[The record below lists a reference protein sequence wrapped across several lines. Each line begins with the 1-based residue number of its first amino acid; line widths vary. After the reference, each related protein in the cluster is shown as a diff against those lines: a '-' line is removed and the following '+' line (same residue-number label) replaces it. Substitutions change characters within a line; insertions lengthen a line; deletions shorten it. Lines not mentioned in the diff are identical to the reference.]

1 VTSPLVEVSDIGRI
15 RLLTLN
21 RPEMRNAFSE
31 ALFDAGADALIDAAS
46 DNSIAVTVFTGAGAA
61 FSSGADLVE
70 MAARTSGGEVVAGRH
85 GFPGFV
91 DQLIDFPKPLLC
103 AVNGLAL
110 GIGATMLALSDLV
123 FMSTTARV
131 RLPFTRLGVAPEA
144 ASSVTFPALMGRQQA
159 TWALLSSEWLSA
171 AECVQM
177 GLAFKICEPDDLMAE
192 TMRHAEVLA
201 GKPINSLVESKST
214 IVAPMREAL
223 MAARDR
229 ENEAFKHLLG
239 GPANIESLM
248 AFAQKREPDFTN
260 IDDSLGGPTR
270 S

>member
-1 VTSPLVEVSDIGRI
+1 MTSALVEVEDRGRI

-31 ALFDAGADALIDAAS
+31 ALFDAAADALIDAAA

-70 MAARTSGGEVVAGRH
+70 MAARTSGGAIEPGRH

-91 DQLIDFPKPLLC
+91 DQLIDFPKPLIC

-123 FMSTTARV
+123 FVSSTARI

-171 AECVQM
+171 TECVSM
-177 GLAFKICEPDDLMAE
+177 GLAFRECAPEELMDV
-192 TMRHAEVLA
+192 TMRHAQVLA
-201 GKPINSLVESKST
+201 SKPINSLVESKRT
-214 IVAPMREAL
+214 IVAPMRESL

-229 ENEAFKHLLG
+229 ENDAFKLLLG
-239 GPANIESLM
+239 GPANVESLV
-248 AFAQKREPDFTN
+248 AFAEKREPDFTH
-260 IDDSLGGPTR
+260 IDDSPL